1 MSHTQPPPLEDPED
15 RKALLGVARASIR
28 HGLERGGPLPVDPAR
43 YSPRLREPG
52 ACFVTLRRSGAL
64 RGCVG
69 SIEATRSLVEDVA
82 QNAFASAF
90 RDSRFQPLT
99 EEEERAGLDVH
110 LSILTPPEPL
120 PCRSEAELLS
130 KLRPGIDGLILQDG
144 PHRATFLPSVWE
156 SLAKPKEFLA
166 ALKRKAGLGEAHW
179 SDGIRFH
186 RYRTESIE

>member
-1 MSHTQPPPLEDPED
+1 MRRTQPLPLESTED
-15 RKALLGVARASIR
+15 REALLGIARASIR
-28 HGLERGGPLPVDPAR
+28 HGLERKSPLQVDPDR
-43 YSPRLREPG
+43 FSPRLREPG
-52 ACFVTLRRSGAL
+52 ACFVTLRRSGRL

-69 SIEATRSLVEDVA
+69 SLDATRSLVEDVA
-82 QNAFASAF
+82 HNAFASAF

-156 SLAKPKEFLA
+156 SLVEPKKFLA
-166 ALKRKAGLGEAHW
+166 ELKRKAGLSENHW
-179 SDGIRFH
+179 SDGIRFQ
-186 RYRTESIE
+186 RYRAESVE

>member
-1 MSHTQPPPLEDPED
+1 MSQTQPPPLESPED
-15 RKALLGVARASIR
+15 REALLEAARASIR
-28 HGLERGGPLPVDPAR
+28 HGFEHGSPLPVDPDR
-43 YSPRLREPG
+43 FSPRLREPG
-52 ACFVTLRRSGAL
+52 ACFVTLRRSGQL

-69 SIEATRSLVEDVA
+69 SLEATRSLVEDVA

-99 EEEERAGLDVH
+99 QEEQAGLEVH

-130 KLRPGIDGLILQDG
+130 KLQPGIDGLIVQDG
-144 PHRATFLPSVWE
+144 RYRATFLPSVWE
-156 SLAKPKEFLA
+156 SLAEPKKFLA
-166 ALKRKAGLGEAHW
+166 ELKRKAGLREDHW
-179 SDGIRFH
+179 SDGIRFQ

>member
-1 MSHTQPPPLEDPED
+1 MSQTQPPPLASPED
-15 RKALLGVARASIR
+15 REALLKAARASIR
-28 HGLERGGPLPVDPAR
+28 HGFEHGSPLPVDPDR
-43 YSPRLREPG
+43 FSPRLREPG
-52 ACFVTLRRSGAL
+52 ACFVTLRRSGQL

-69 SIEATRSLVEDVA
+69 SLEATRSLVEDVA

-99 EEEERAGLDVH
+99 QEEQAGLEVH

-130 KLRPGIDGLILQDG
+130 KLQPGIDGLIVQDG
-144 PHRATFLPSVWE
+144 RYRATFLPSVWE
-156 SLAKPKEFLA
+156 SLVEPKKFLA
-166 ALKRKAGLGEAHW
+166 ELKRKAGLREDHW
-179 SDGIRFH
+179 SDGIRFQ

>member
-1 MSHTQPPPLEDPED
+1 MSQTQPLPLENAED
-15 RKALLGVARASIR
+15 RKALLEVARASIR
-28 HGLERGGPLPVDPAR
+28 HGFEHGSPLPLELDR
-43 YSPRLREPG
+43 FSPRLREPG

-69 SIEATRSLVEDVA
+69 SLEATRSLVEDVA

-90 RDSRFQPLT
+90 RDPRFQPLP
-99 EEEERAGLDVH
+99 EEESKDLHIH

-120 PCRSEAELLS
+120 PCASEVELLS
-130 KLRPGIDGLILQDG
+130 KLRPGVDGLILKDG
-144 PHRATFLPSVWE
+144 THRATFLPSVWE
-156 SLAKPKEFLA
+156 SLAEPKKFLVE
-166 ALKRKAGLGEAHW
+166 LKRKAGLGEDHW